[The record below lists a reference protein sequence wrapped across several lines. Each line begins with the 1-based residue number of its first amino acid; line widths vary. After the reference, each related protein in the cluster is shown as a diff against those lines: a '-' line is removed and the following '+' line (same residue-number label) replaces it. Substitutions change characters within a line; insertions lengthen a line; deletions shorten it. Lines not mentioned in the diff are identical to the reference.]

1 MNQKTRLIVRVWEL
15 ELLER
20 PEIITMKKIILIVLL
35 LGIAGIAGIVRSH
48 TKGGGT
54 WPLVINGHKPSAG
67 NARDEIRKSYELT
80 AGARVEVSGINGW
93 VKIETS
99 DSKTADIYIERTGES
114 QEVLNRRKITIE
126 NTSAGL
132 TIRGDKGDGN
142 FLSRM
147 FGSKPSEHVTLRLPR
162 QISLVT
168 NGVNG
173 AVTSGEI
180 GGSVEIN
187 GVNGK
192 VEVAEAAGS
201 AEFSGINGNVSV
213 GLKQIGK
220 HGVDINGINGNIE
233 LRLSEGVNADLEA
246 HGMNG
251 QVTSDMPNV
260 VVGKSD
266 YGSYTAQIG
275 SGGNSI
281 SASGINGNI
290 RLTRMMTTDAPG
302 DK

>member
-1 MNQKTRLIVRVWEL
+1 
-15 ELLER
+15 
-20 PEIITMKKIILIVLL
+20 MKKIVLIVLV
-35 LGIAGIAGIVRSH
+35 LGIAGIAGVVRSH
-48 TKGGGT
+48 TKGGNRS
-54 WPLVINGHKPSAG
+54 WPLVINGDKQSAG
-67 NARDEIRKSYELT
+67 SAREEIRKSYELT

-99 DSKTADIYIERTGES
+99 DSKTADVYIERTGES

-132 TIRGDKGDGN
+132 TIRGEKGDGS

-147 FGSKPSEHVTLRLPR
+147 FGSSPTEHVTLRLPR

-173 AVTSGEI
+173 SVTSEAI
-180 GGSVEIN
+180 DGSVEVN

-192 VEVAEAAGS
+192 VEVAQAAGS
-201 AEFSGINGNVSV
+201 ATFSGINGNVSV
-213 GLKQIGK
+213 GLNQIGK
-220 HGVDINGINGNIE
+220 DGIDISGINGNIE
-233 LRLSEGVNADLEA
+233 LRLSDGVNADLDA

-251 QVTSDMPNV
+251 NVTSDLPNV
-260 VVGKSD
+260 VVDKSHH
-266 YGSYTAQIG
+266 GSYSAQIG
-275 SGGNSI
+275 NGGNSI

-290 RLTRMMTTDAPG
+290 RLTRLTATTS
-302 DK
+302 